1 MQYPAETGAY
11 DRELRRRQVLLWK
24 CAVDAGAILL
34 HAAVL
39 RALDGLPRI
48 VTRILQLRAELRAA
62 IDSGELPHNYRL
74 EVASRSCDYFLVQ
87 MFEETCR
94 LGRHRTSVGSR
105 GTAPRAT
112 RQTCLCE

>member
-1 MQYPAETGAY
+1 M
-11 DRELRRRQVLLWK
+11 
-24 CAVDAGAILL
+24 
-34 HAAVL
+34 L

-94 LGRHRTSVGSR
+94 LWPPRNKRWQPGY
-105 GTAPRAT
+105 GTESDTADVFVRVMGELAAELAAAGGVQPPASSSSA
-112 RQTCLCE
+112 